1 MFFVMIN
8 NGTCYSVLTSV
19 QCVWD
24 ISLVMH
30 PVYYLKII
38 CINNLLRSLP
48 ILDSPGEPA
57 CISRLCLELSPCFC
71 NLLWASISL
80 VDNMCSS
87 SDPDSFHLSSN
98 RLLTLMYPLW
108 CWWQRLHFVLF
119 FGIYTFLLL
128 SSFKLI
134 ENLSCLFCGKIFISL
149 HNMVM
154 ACLKGIIQC
163 RDELWSGKSWGT
175 PVYATIFLSFTPFS
189 VSVRSPFYLF
199 KFSV

>member
-1 MFFVMIN
+1 MFFVIIN
-8 NGTCYSVLTSV
+8 NGTCYSVLSSI

-24 ISLVMH
+24 ISLVLH
-30 PVYYLKII
+30 PVYYLQIT
-38 CINNLLRSLP
+38 CINNLPRSLP

-71 NLLWASISL
+71 NLLWVCISL

-98 RLLTLMYPLW
+98 RLLTLMYLLW
-108 CWWQRLHFVLF
+108 CWWQRLHFLLF

-134 ENLSCLFCGKIFISL
+134 NHLFRGMIFISL
-149 HNMVM
+149 HNMFM
-154 ACLKGIIQC
+154 ACLKGIIQMNC
-163 RDELWSGKSWGT
+163 DLENLGRHLFMLQFFWALL
-175 PVYATIFLSFTPFS
+175 PS
-189 VSVRSPFYLF
+189 V
-199 KFSV
+199 